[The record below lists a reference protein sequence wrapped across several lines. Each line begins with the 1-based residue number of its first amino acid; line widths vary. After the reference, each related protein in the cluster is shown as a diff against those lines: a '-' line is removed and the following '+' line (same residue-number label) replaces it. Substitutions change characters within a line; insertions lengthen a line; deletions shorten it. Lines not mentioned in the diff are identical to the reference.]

1 MVIDLISFSCQH
13 KSLSKVGLRNK
24 WIIKDKKKYSGFG
37 ITFFSV
43 EQIANS
49 LT

>member
-1 MVIDLISFSCQH
+1 MLIDLISFSCQH
-13 KSLSKVGLRNK
+13 TILYKVGLRNK
-24 WIIKDKKKYSGFG
+24 WVIKDQEKYLGFD
-37 ITFFSV
+37 IAFFSV